1 MGSVPKTT
9 KHLLVDL
16 DGTLYRSAKLFDDVR
31 KNING
36 EIVSLDLAR
45 EYTNA
50 RGLCRAFANRETTG
64 EAQKSDTP
72 FPHPFP
78 SPPPPPQPT

>member
-36 EIVSLDLAR
+36 EKISADLAS

-50 RGLCRAFANRETTG
+50 RGLCRAFREKR
-64 EAQKSDTP
+64 KSLTP
-72 FPHPFP
+72 LFRILFLLLLLLPRSLHN
-78 SPPPPPQPT
+78 